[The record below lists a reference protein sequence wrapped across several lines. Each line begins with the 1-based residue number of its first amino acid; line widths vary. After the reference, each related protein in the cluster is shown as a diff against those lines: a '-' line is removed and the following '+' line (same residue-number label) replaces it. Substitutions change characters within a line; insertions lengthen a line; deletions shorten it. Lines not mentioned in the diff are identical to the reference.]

1 MEENVANPLILGR
14 PFLATSRVLIDMES
28 GELML
33 RIHDKFLVL
42 QVYKAMHHSPSDPKI
57 CMKVEE
63 GDQAH
68 IAPPDKSPKKKS
80 KEDKGKSID
89 FEDTP
94 TASYIPYSSVLVG
107 SDNKASSKDASNQY
121 FEPP

>member
-1 MEENVANPLILGR
+1 MEEHVSNPLILGR
-14 PFLATSRVLIDMES
+14 PFLATSRALIDMES

-33 RIHDKFLVL
+33 RIHDECLIL
-42 QVYKAMHHSPSDPKI
+42 QVYKAMHHSPSDPKV
-57 CMKVEE
+57 CMKMEE
-63 GDQAH
+63 GDPVK

-80 KEDKGKSID
+80 KDDKSKSIN

-94 TASYIPYSSVLVG
+94 TTSHIRYPSVLVV